1 MRRGVPQLLALNRRP
16 FLYDPLTVS
25 AQGLA
30 AQDVTH
36 VLSSDPA
43 TRTALGEVLANSTPI
58 AELELSTFE
67 REAALRQPLPPGR
80 TILWLDSRPY
90 RYRPL
95 ADAAILEPDTPM
107 VFEAFLDPGHYE
119 FLCEAFA
126 PSHGELTTRVDL
138 PGAKVQRDALE
149 TLAYRPIVY
158 SFEVFGDE
166 PRHVT
171 LTLLARIEEGRPPR
185 VGFIHRAELRRTP

>member
-1 MRRGVPQLLALNRRP
+1 MRRSVPQLLALNRHP
-16 FLYDPLTVS
+16 VLYDPLTVS

-30 AQDVTH
+30 ARGVTH
-36 VLSSDPA
+36 VLTSDPA
-43 TRTALGEVLANSTPI
+43 TRTTLGEVLAHSTPI
-58 AELELSTFE
+58 AELELLTIE

-119 FLCEAFA
+119 FRCEAFA
-126 PSHGELTTRVDL
+126 PSHGELTIRVDL
-138 PGAKVQRDALE
+138 PGANVQHHALE
-149 TLAYRPIVY
+149 TLAYRPFID
-158 SFEVFGDE
+158 SFEISGDE
-166 PRHVT
+166 SQLVKI
-171 LTLLARIEEGRPPR
+171 TLLARIGEGRPPR
-185 VGFIHRAELRRTP
+185 VGFVHRAELRRAP